1 MEERKTRA
9 TTLAAR
15 FGFQDHELTTPKH
28 DELMVWLDGAMG
40 GIVRE
45 LFDGP
50 AATEFWQTTTQ
61 ERRADELRIGDR
73 VVSSESRILTVTSTR
88 MQGVGAGAVSLGFA
102 ELPHRISY
110 RPSDSV
116 LVVAPSIRKAG

>member
-1 MEERKTRA
+1 
-9 TTLAAR
+9 
-15 FGFQDHELTTPKH
+15 
-28 DELMVWLDGAMG
+28 MVVRQASRGRLGSGACRGGGVRNGAM
-40 GIVRE
+40 
-45 LFDGP
+45 DS
-50 AATEFWQTTTQ
+50 Q
-61 ERRADELRIGDR
+61 ERRADEPRIGDR